1 MVGKKQTNINND
13 LAENPESTD
22 FRKLILVFA
31 ILAVCF
37 LLLAARLFQLQVIEK
52 DEYRKLAKAQH
63 EKVQKLKA
71 DRGNIYDRKGRLL
84 ATTIRSTSYGIDP
97 SIVKDSVEINKIA
110 SIISKITG
118 KDSTE
123 ITRKISGSKRSFLWL
138 IRGLSSSESY
148 PLDTF
153 KLHGLIR
160 IEEPKRVY
168 LYGSVGSQVIGS
180 TDIDNNGLT
189 GIELSCDSL
198 LKGSSGSILMIRD
211 AGGNLIPTVSKPL
224 INPVHGKSITL
235 SIDIEL
241 QRIVEN
247 ELELGA
253 ISSGA
258 EAGSVI
264 VQDPSTGEILAMASY
279 PTFDPNLIEEIKPG
293 AMRNRAVTDAYEP
306 GSTFKVI
313 TAAAAIEEN
322 IISKNDIVDG
332 RNGILQFPDYVIK
345 DDHKIGKVTFKEAME
360 LSSNIVF
367 SDISSRIPTNYL
379 YKYIRDF
386 GFGLPYGLEIPGE
399 ASGRIKSTAQMDVVT
414 KRFLGFGY
422 SILVTPLQMINAF
435 SVLAN
440 KGRMMQPLII
450 LKIVNPDNSVYS
462 SNSPQKIR
470 EIISESTAR
479 DLTEMMNGVVN
490 NGTGKE
496 AQIPGLKISGK
507 TGTAQIYDSV
517 YSKQHYTASFAGF
530 LPSDNPKMT
539 IMVVLDKPKTNI
551 YGGSTAAPIFR
562 NIAKS
567 WISVSLDFLSDV
579 EKYDKINKDFF
590 ETIMMP
596 DMQGLDASQ
605 AIRILT
611 NLGLNY
617 PNSGKNYLISSQH
630 PTAGTIISRDANIT
644 LNGFQPSFRGINVI
658 GRSIKQA
665 ISELG
670 HNGIEA
676 IIIGSGLVREQYWE
690 NKKNGILRCR
700 LICK

>member
-1 MVGKKQTNINND
+1 
-13 LAENPESTD
+13 
-22 FRKLILVFA
+22 LIV
-31 ILAVCF
+31 
-37 LLLAARLFQLQVIEK
+37 
-52 DEYRKLAKAQH
+52 
-63 EKVQKLKA
+63 
-71 DRGNIYDRKGRLL
+71 
-84 ATTIRSTSYGIDP
+84 
-97 SIVKDSVEINKIA
+97 
-110 SIISKITG
+110 
-118 KDSTE
+118 
-123 ITRKISGSKRSFLWL
+123 
-138 IRGLSSSESY
+138 
-148 PLDTF
+148 
-153 KLHGLIR
+153 
-160 IEEPKRVY
+160 
-168 LYGSVGSQVIGS
+168 
-180 TDIDNNGLT
+180 
-189 GIELSCDSL
+189 
-198 LKGSSGSILMIRD
+198 
-211 AGGNLIPTVSKPL
+211 
-224 INPVHGKSITL
+224 
-235 SIDIEL
+235 
-241 QRIVEN
+241 
-247 ELELGA
+247 
-253 ISSGA
+253 
-258 EAGSVI
+258 
-264 VQDPSTGEILAMASY
+264 
-279 PTFDPNLIEEIKPG
+279 
-293 AMRNRAVTDAYEP
+293 
-306 GSTFKVI
+306 
-313 TAAAAIEEN
+313 
-322 IISKNDIVDG
+322 
-332 RNGILQFPDYVIK
+332 
-345 DDHKIGKVTFKEAME
+345 
-360 LSSNIVF
+360 
-367 SDISSRIPTNYL
+367 
-379 YKYIRDF
+379 
-386 GFGLPYGLEIPGE
+386 
-399 ASGRIKSTAQMDVVT
+399 
-414 KRFLGFGY
+414 
-422 SILVTPLQMINAF
+422 
-435 SVLAN
+435 
-440 KGRMMQPLII
+440 

-605 AIRILT
+605 AIRILN

-644 LNGFQPSFRGINVI
+644 LNGFQPSFRGINLI